1 MTIAKKVYV
10 NMKMR
15 KLSKAVEIL
24 VSSLFL

>member
-1 MTIAKKVYV
+1 MKTAKKVYV
-10 NMKMR
+10 NMKMK